1 MNLVEL
7 KNYLSLVS
15 PSKNFEVSLTEE
27 LTRGEVVDIRYI
39 RTLIPR
45 YMIISKNSSEELI
58 LEAHRDE
65 LDIYFP
71 WLYKVLNIEYLWT
84 RNGGTF
90 GTFEVKVYKVTMK
103 D

>member
-1 MNLVEL
+1 MNLIDL

-15 PSKNFEVSLTEE
+15 PKNFEVSLTKE
-27 LTRGEVVDIRYI
+27 LTRGDVIVIRYT
-39 RTLIPR
+39 RTVIPI
-45 YMIISKNSSEELI
+45 YVMLSKNKSEELI

-65 LDIYFP
+65 LEIYFP

>member
-1 MNLVEL
+1 MNFIEL

-15 PSKNFEVSLTEE
+15 PSKNFEVSLAEE

-45 YMIISKNSSEELI
+45 YMIISKNKSEKLI
-58 LEAHRDE
+58 LEAHKDE

-71 WLYKVLNIEYLWT
+71 WLYKVLNIEYLST

-90 GTFEVKVYKVTMK
+90 GTFEVRVYKVTMK